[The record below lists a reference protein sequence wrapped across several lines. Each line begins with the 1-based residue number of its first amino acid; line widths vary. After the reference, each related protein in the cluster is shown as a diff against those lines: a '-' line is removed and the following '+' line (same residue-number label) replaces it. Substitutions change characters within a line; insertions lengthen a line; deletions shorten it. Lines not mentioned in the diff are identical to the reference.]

1 MTSST
6 NHHHRP
12 RKPYPA
18 TRKAIMPIPQRPWS
32 SVVKEELFN
41 ADCKWTYAV
50 DEFSERIVKTGRHAC
65 WQWLGAWHRQSYGM
79 VTIRITDLDSGEE
92 TATKMNTQRLAYA
105 IYAKRALYAHER
117 VRCSCRNLYCTN
129 PLHLQITDYKHQL
142 DHVDYTKLP
151 PRRRKYDEQFF
162 LLNKDVLQSL
172 GAIRLAHLFKVTRGQ
187 GESMKRAYLRW
198 VTNENKYF

>member
-6 NHHHRP
+6 NYYHRP

-18 TRKAIMPIPQRPWS
+18 TRKAIMPIPQRSWA
-32 SVVKEELFN
+32 SVVKATLQN
-41 ADCKWTYAV
+41 NDCIWSYAI
-50 DEFSERIVKTGRHAC
+50 DEFNERIVKTGRHAC
-65 WQWLGAWHRQSYGM
+65 WQWLGAWHRQAYGM
-79 VTIRITDLDSGEE
+79 VTIRITDLKTGKE

-117 VRCSCRNLYCTN
+117 VRCSCRNLSCTN

-142 DHVDYTKLP
+142 DHVDFSKLP

-162 LLNKDVLQSL
+162 VLNKDVLQSL

-198 VTNENKYF
+198 INNTPT